1 MSSLR
6 SSATSLKRQQKS
18 MSPKSVLL
26 TLLLTVLTLDAAFA
40 TRLQVTPVK
49 SLPTVLRPL
58 PASTGGRVHNFTY
71 QWPGIYFEATFS
83 GTAVFFKV
91 GPGDAILHVR
101 VDHEPAVTLVKPAAG
116 AYQVQGL
123 DGGTHTVR
131 IEVASENQAAPA
143 SFRGFA
149 LPPNGKALAPRERA
163 RQIEFIGDSYTVG
176 YGNISPKRECTSDE
190 VWATTDASQGFGPI
204 VAKHYD
210 ADYQINA
217 ISGRGIV
224 RNWDGTPGDPLPVAY
239 PFVLFDK
246 KTTYNDARWRP
257 QIIVIELGT
266 NDFSTAL
273 HAHERWKSR
282 DELHA
287 DFEATYVKFV
297 KQLRARNPKAFFILM
312 ASDGAEGEIQAEAR
326 KVISQLQAAG
336 ERRID
341 FIPMNALTMTGC
353 HFHPS
358 TADDRTVADSLI
370 RFIDS
375 NPQLWQ

>member
-1 MSSLR
+1 MH
-6 SSATSLKRQQKS
+6 
-18 MSPKSVLL
+18 PL
-26 TLLLTVLTLDAAFA
+26 TQRIPAALLTVLVTVLALDAAFA
-40 TRLQVTPVK
+40 ARLQVTSIK
-49 SLPTVLRPL
+49 TLPATVQPL
-58 PASTGGRVHNFTY
+58 PAATGGRVQNFNY
-71 QWPGIYFEATFS
+71 QWPGVYFEATFS

-101 VDHEPAVTLVKPAAG
+101 VDDEIAATLVKPAAG
-116 AYQVQGL
+116 PYQVQGL
-123 DGGTHTVR
+123 QAGTHTIR

-143 SFRGFA
+143 SFLGFS
-149 LPPNGKALAPRERA
+149 LPPDAKALASRPRA

-176 YGNISPKRECTSDE
+176 YGNISSKRDCTTDE
-190 VWATTDASQGFGPI
+190 VWATTDASQGFGPA
-204 VAKHYD
+204 VARHYD

-246 KTTYNDARWRP
+246 QTTYKDNQWQPR
-257 QIIVIELGT
+257 IMVIELGT

-273 HAHERWKSR
+273 HAQERWRSR

-287 DFEATYVKFV
+287 DFEATYVRFLKR
-297 KQLRARNPKAFFILM
+297 LRARNPQAFFILM
-312 ASDGAEGEIQAEAR
+312 ASDGAEGEIQAEVH
-326 KVISQLQAAG
+326 KVLSQLQAAG

-341 FIPMNALTMTGC
+341 FIPMNALAMTGC

-358 TADDRTVADSLI
+358 TADDQAVADLLI

-375 NPQLWQ
+375 HPQLWQ

>member
-1 MSSLR
+1 
-6 SSATSLKRQQKS
+6 

-26 TLLLTVLTLDAAFA
+26 TLLFAVLTLDAASA
-40 TRLQVTPVK
+40 ARLQVTPVK
-49 SLPTVLRPL
+49 TL
-58 PASTGGRVHNFTY
+58 PAVLQALPATTGGRVHDFTY

-83 GTAVFFKV
+83 GTAVFFKI

-101 VDHEPAVTLVKPAAG
+101 VDDEPVATLVKPAAG
-116 AYQVQGL
+116 AWQVQGL
-123 DGGTHTVR
+123 QSGTHTIR

-149 LPPNGKALAPRERA
+149 LAPNGKALASRQRA

-176 YGNISPKRECTSDE
+176 YGNISPKRECTTDE

-204 VAKHYD
+204 VARHYD

-246 KTTYNDARWRP
+246 KTTYRDDKWRP
-257 QIIVIELGT
+257 QVIVIELGT

-273 HAHERWKSR
+273 HAHERWQSR

-287 DFEATYVKFV
+287 DFEATYVRFV
-297 KQLRARNPKAFFILM
+297 QQLRAKHPKAFFILM

-326 KVISQLQAAG
+326 KVMSQLQAAG

-341 FIPMNALTMTGC
+341 FIPMNALAMTGC
-353 HFHPS
+353 HHHPS

-370 RFIDS
+370 RFIDGH
-375 NPQLWQ
+375 PQLWQ